1 MDQQD
6 FSIYTKL
13 YELLFSSTNQTT
25 EIPVVE
31 EQEIEDVNAPPPIV
45 PIMTQEKEK
54 EEEEVLVFTPTPQPV
69 ESESE
74 KQLKEQ
80 QGRAQ
85 SRVKDVVFNYSYYS
99 LVPCYS
105 T

>member
-13 YELLFSSTNQTT
+13 YELLFSTSPNQTT

-31 EQEIEDVNAPPPIV
+31 KQDDDDDDVMNAPPPIV
-45 PIMTQEKEK
+45 PITNQEK
-54 EEEEVLVFTPTPQPV
+54 EEEMLLFTPIPQPV

-85 SRVKDVVFNYSYYS
+85 SRVKDVVFNDSYN
-99 LVPCYS
+99 L
-105 T
+105 

>member
-6 FSIYTKL
+6 FSIYTIL
-13 YELLFSSTNQTT
+13 YELLFSTSPNQTT

-31 EQEIEDVNAPPPIV
+31 KQDDDDDDMNAPPPIV
-45 PIMTQEKEK
+45 PITNQEK
-54 EEEEVLVFTPTPQPV
+54 EEEMLLFTPIPQPV

-85 SRVKDVVFNYSYYS
+85 SRVKDVVFNDSYN
-99 LVPCYS
+99 L
-105 T
+105 